1 MNALLDAAVKISILL
16 VAGLAVI
23 TLMRNRS
30 AAARHWVL
38 AVAVGCA
45 AVMPLA
51 AFIVPAWRFP
61 VISTPTD
68 ERVSVAASMTFA
80 QPEAPPAAR
89 FDAGEPAIASAP
101 GSMLGA
107 RRVAAVTWVA
117 GVMVSL
123 GILVVGAVR
132 LAALRARARTLP
144 ATWSQGAE
152 EIASSYG
159 IRRPVTLLATDHEA
173 LLVTWGALRPQ
184 VMLPAASA
192 QWPAERIR
200 IVLGHELAHIRRGDW
215 AVQMM
220 AELLRA
226 FLWFNP
232 LVWITCH
239 RLRLESEYA
248 CDDMVLSLGVNRTD
262 YAGHLLDLARALHAR
277 GGHWLPAAAIARPS
291 TLQRR
296 IRAML
301 TTHLNRSPLHRSG
314 RIAAVAI
321 LAGMTLA
328 LAGFGGQ
335 TFGSVLGTVADAQG
349 GALPNATLSLSN
361 VANQSRHE
369 VRSDEAGRFEFV
381 GLPGATY
388 ILDVAVPGFSALRET
403 LTLAPG
409 QVQHRALTLQ
419 IGKLQETIRITYD
432 ANSRENRAPSTAGA
446 RIQVPTKP
454 CTPSSTGG
462 RITPP
467 MKLRDV
473 KPRVS
478 DRMIDQQL
486 QGQVVLEATIGTDG
500 LVKEVRPVD
509 PVDPELEAVAT
520 AAVKEWEFSPT
531 TLNCV
536 PVEVS
541 MTVTVTFASQ

>member
-1 MNALLDAAVKISILL
+1 MTLLLDSALKISVLL
-16 VAGLAVI
+16 VVGLALV

-30 AAARHWVL
+30 AAARHWVI

-51 AFIVPAWRFP
+51 ALIVPSWQLPA
-61 VISTPTD
+61 ISESTD
-68 ERVSVAASMTFA
+68 DGPSVTASIVFE
-80 QPEAPPAAR
+80 QPEERPAAR
-89 FDAGEPAIASAP
+89 FDTAEPAVAPAP
-101 GSMLGA
+101 GYTFSV
-107 RRVAAVTWVA
+107 RRVAATAWIA

-123 GILVVGAVR
+123 GILIAGVVR
-132 LAALRARARTLP
+132 LAALRARARTVP
-144 ATWSQGAE
+144 AAWSQRAR

-159 IRRPVTLLATDHEA
+159 IRRPVALFETEHDA
-173 LLVTWGALRPQ
+173 LLVTWGALRPE

-192 QWPAERIR
+192 QWSAERIR

-215 AVQMM
+215 AVQIL

-232 LVWITCH
+232 LVWLTCR

-248 CDDMVLSLGVNRTD
+248 CDDMVLSLGVNRTE
-262 YAGHLLDLARALHAR
+262 YAAHLLDLARALHTR
-277 GGHWLPAAAIARPS
+277 GGPWLPAPAIARPS

-301 TTHLNRSPLHRSG
+301 TSHLNRSPLHRPA
-314 RIAAVAI
+314 RIAAVAV
-321 LAGMTLA
+321 LSGMTLA
-328 LAGFGGQ
+328 LAGFSGQ
-335 TFGSVLGTVADAQG
+335 TFGSVVGTIADAQG
-349 GALPNATLSLSN
+349 GVVANATLSLSN
-361 VANQSRHE
+361 VASQSRHE
-369 VRSDEAGRFEFV
+369 VRSDETGRFEFV

-388 ILDVAVPGFSALRET
+388 ILDVEVPGFESLRET

-419 IGKLQETIRITYD
+419 IGKLQETIRVTYD
-432 ANSRENRAPSTAGA
+432 ANSRENRAPSTAAA
-446 RIQVPTKP
+446 RIPFP
-454 CTPSSTGG
+454 PRACTPSSTGG

-467 MKLRDV
+467 RKLRDV

-509 PVDPELEAVAT
+509 PVDLELEAVAT

-541 MTVTVTFASQ
+541 MTVTVTFSSQ